1 MTAFAN
7 WVGRWFGREQMAR
20 EIAALS
26 DREISDLGMDRSELL
41 AMAQVPRKLRERMET
56 MALVFGIDPSEVYAT
71 RGRNIDL
78 VKTCNQCTELAR
90 CAAELS
96 NPANTGPERCG
107 FCPNSAAFREITASR
122 LVA

>member
-7 WVGRWFGREQMAR
+7 WAGRWFGREQMAR

-26 DREISDLGMDRSELL
+26 DREVHDLGMDRSELL

-56 MALVFGIDPSEVYAT
+56 MALVFGVDPSEVYAS
-71 RGRNIDL
+71 RGRNVDL
-78 VKTCNQCTELAR
+78 VKTCSQCTDLER

-96 NPANTGPERCG
+96 SPANTGPERCD
-107 FCPNSAAFREITASR
+107 FCPNSAAFREIAATR
-122 LVA
+122 VAA